1 MVFNET
7 WMGKENEF
15 RTARRVEVMT
25 KSTFKKLVWAQ
36 ILFFLLSV
44 PLYVIAPSQTDYS
57 EFEDRLYTGFLS
69 ALGDTVLYS
78 ADVLFLALMTISWV
92 LLFTFH
98 KAGPLFY
105 TLAMVFGTFVIMFMG
120 DEISYGLLYPLDW
133 VASALEGI
141 ILYLILFTPL
151 KGEFGKPKVTTQS
164 S

>member
-1 MVFNET
+1 
-7 WMGKENEF
+7 
-15 RTARRVEVMT
+15 MT

-36 ILFFLLSV
+36 ILFFLLFV

-57 EFEDRLYTGFLS
+57 EFEDRIYSGFLS

-78 ADVLFLALMTISWV
+78 ALVLFLALVIVSWV
-92 LLFTFH
+92 LLLRFH

-105 TLAMVFGTFVIMFMG
+105 TLAIVFGTFMSMFMG
-120 DEISYGLLYPLDW
+120 DEISYGLFYPLDW
-133 VASALEGI
+133 VGSALEGV

-151 KGEFGKPKVTTQS
+151 KAEFGKSKVTTQS

>member
-1 MVFNET
+1 MVFSET
-7 WMGKENEF
+7 WMGKETEF
-15 RTARRVEVMT
+15 RTDRKVKVMT

-57 EFEDRLYTGFLS
+57 ELEDRLYSGFLS

-78 ADVLFLALMTISWV
+78 AFVLFLALTVVSWV
-92 LLFTFH
+92 LLLTFH

-105 TLAMVFGTFVIMFMG
+105 TLAIVFGTFMSMFMG

-133 VASALEGI
+133 IGSALEGI
-141 ILYLILFTPL
+141 ILYLVLFTPL
-151 KGEFGKPKVTTQS
+151 KTEFGKPKVTTQS